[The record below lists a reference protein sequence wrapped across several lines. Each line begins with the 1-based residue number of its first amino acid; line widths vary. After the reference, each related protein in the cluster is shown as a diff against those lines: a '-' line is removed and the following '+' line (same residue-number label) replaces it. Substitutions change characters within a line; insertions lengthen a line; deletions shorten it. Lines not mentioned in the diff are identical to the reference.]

1 MAPTRTTMSDI
12 STRAL
17 NKVGPLPRRPIST
30 RTQQKLDVLAENVQ
44 NIISNVGK
52 RKADAS
58 PVRNEKTV
66 KRAALGNVT
75 NAVLNANDVD
85 KKLTQRSKATV
96 QAKVGQAATKK
107 PAATAKPIADENAQ
121 ASRGGA
127 VPKAMRGPKVGTRSS
142 MRVSDAATKAGA
154 AAVTATTTITEATH
168 GMEKVTI
175 SSSGVSRKPKAI
187 PANAKAKLDVVREVA
202 QDKQNINTTGHAHKG
217 RRNSR
222 RLSSAFGAVDCEDSH
237 YLSALEDL

>member
-1 MAPTRTTMSDI
+1 MAPTRTAMTDI

-30 RTQQKLDVLAENVQ
+30 RTQQKLDALSENVQ

-75 NAVLNANDVD
+75 NAVLNANEID
-85 KKLTQRSKATV
+85 KKLTQRSKAAV
-96 QAKVGQAATKK
+96 QAKVSQIATKK
-107 PAATAKPIADENAQ
+107 PAPAKPTADE
-121 ASRGGA
+121 ASKGGA

-142 MRVSDAATKAGA
+142 MRFSDAATKAGA
-154 AAVTATTTITEATH
+154 AAVVATATTTITEATH

-175 SSSGVSRKPKAI
+175 SSSGVSRKSKAI
-187 PANAKAKLDVVREVA
+187 TANPKAKLDVVREVA
-202 QDKQNINTTGHAHKG
+202 PDKENINTTGHAQKG

-222 RLSSAFGAVDCEDSH
+222 RLSTAFGAVDCEDSH